1 MTMVMIKITA
11 IITIGN
17 ILMIIIMRR
26 MMGDDDND
34 VDDRNNGD
42 VDGNLK

>member
-1 MTMVMIKITA
+1 MTMVMIKITTM
-11 IITIGN
+11 ITIGN